1 MQNRKTA
8 SYISKTKLKKFKIK
22 RSLFVKMNLIDLPQ
36 NQNGKSMSNLK
47 IPAKELL
54 ILLKN
59 LGIKSIKA
67 MTHGSN
73 WTSKNTRNLKMPI
86 VKNQVSC

>member
-8 SYISKTKLKKFKIK
+8 TNISKTKLKKFIIK
-22 RSLFVKMNLIDLPQ
+22 RSLFVKMNLIDLLQ

-54 ILLKN
+54 VLLKKTLEIN
-59 LGIKSIKA
+59 Q
-67 MTHGSN
+67 
-73 WTSKNTRNLKMPI
+73 KNNDSWLKLDFKKH
-86 VKNQVSC
+86 KNP